1 MLPAFVIG
9 LREDL
14 ETVVI
19 LGAIALLLI
28 HNDRRDRLRTVWI
41 ASGEATALCLAAA
54 DYGRLA
60 LVASDEPSGP
70 RMMAPTSCDR
80 VDIEGDVGLCLKRP
94 ASGLDISTTAT
105 VFDAHLKHY
114 GLLQDQ
120 AIASRNPLSR
130 ATPSIANGAPLGT
143 NTWSVP
149 ADGDA
154 TPWLFNTRSGRRSSP
169 TDRKRPVGHARR
181 CVVEA
186 VECPPEHTSPEP
198 GFPPKSHPWGRHTG
212 VPPEFRPGQR
222 PKIGGRTCDSFVPQV
237 IVKALGVAHT
247 GRQRTLRLSA
257 RDADRSPT
265 RTSSPQRVGS
275 PKGGHG

>member
-19 LGAIALLLI
+19 LGAIALFLI
-28 HNDRRDRLRTVWI
+28 HNDRHDRLRTVWI

-70 RMMAPTSCDR
+70 RTMAPTSFDR
-80 VDIEGDVGLCLKRP
+80 VDIEGDVGLCLKPP
-94 ASGLDISTTAT
+94 ASGLDISTAAT

-130 ATPSIANGAPLGT
+130 ATRASPTGRLSAPIPGASRPTATQRRGCSIPGVVGGRHRQIESDRLGT
-143 NTWSVP
+143 RICAS
-149 ADGDA
+149 
-154 TPWLFNTRSGRRSSP
+154 SKRSSAHLS
-169 TDRKRPVGHARR
+169 T
-181 CVVEA
+181 
-186 VECPPEHTSPEP
+186 PPPEP
-198 GFPPKSHPWGRHTG
+198 GFPPKSHPWAGTRESRRSFAQARGR
-212 VPPEFRPGQR
+212 
-222 PKIGGRTCDSFVPQV
+222 K
-237 IVKALGVAHT
+237 
-247 GRQRTLRLSA
+247 
-257 RDADRSPT
+257 
-265 RTSSPQRVGS
+265 
-275 PKGGHG
+275 